1 MTMSFQ
7 VNVYALFTAIFF
19 LQARSTFL
27 AADIFLEFTYS
38 KLNNDGVSSLPL
50 LFGEHI
56 IFICLSRFIRMSLHP
71 PPLHTRF
78 KKTADT

>member
-38 KLNNDGVSSLPL
+38 KLNNDGVSSHPFF
-50 LFGEHI
+50 FG
-56 IFICLSRFIRMSLHP
+56 S
-71 PPLHTRF
+71 
-78 KKTADT
+78 K